1 MGFPFC
7 MFALYELLKFL
18 LPSIEASSS
27 ENGIACKCS
36 DAMKGHFFIV
46 FLDFNF
52 SRLDFPRHKS
62 LLVCKKAEA
71 VVQKC
76 SVIKVSLEISQKSLE
91 STCARDSF

>member
-18 LPSIEASSS
+18 LPSMEASSS

-36 DAMKGHFFIV
+36 DSMKGHFFIV
-46 FLDFNF
+46 FLDFSFSRLNF
-52 SRLDFPRHKS
+52 SRHES

-71 VVQKC
+71 AVQKC
-76 SVIKVSLEISQKSLE
+76 SVIKVSLEISQKSQE
-91 STCARDSF
+91 NTCARDSF

>member
-36 DAMKGHFFIV
+36 DSMKGHFFIV
-46 FLDFNF
+46 FLDFSF
-52 SRLDFPRHKS
+52 SRLDFSRHKS

-76 SVIKVSLEISQKSLE
+76 SVIKVSLEISQKSQE
-91 STCARDSF
+91 NTCARDSF